1 MAELTLHEYLEIVE
15 SLLEMSARKE
25 AEVAEL
31 KAQLDVFKP
40 KDVNLSMLDDK
51 ADIGGKVMLVF
62 QSKTLR
68 EILKTML
75 EKNCSY
81 DVKMVDTSDDI
92 ESAFALYQPDICVIE
107 HGGYNDTITTVETI
121 RQLRRLSH
129 NTGLIAVLPEND
141 VDVIREIVTA
151 GVDDFLVKPI
161 DTRRMNNVIGDII
174 LKRSTRKAG

>member
-1 MAELTLHEYLEIVE
+1 MAKLTLHEYLEIVE

-40 KDVNLSMLDDK
+40 KDVNLAMLNDMPE
-51 ADIGGKVMLVF
+51 IEGKVMLVF
-62 QSKTLR
+62 KSKTLR
-68 EILKTML
+68 EILKSML

-81 DVKMVDTSDDI
+81 DVKMLETNDDV

-107 HGGYNDTITTVETI
+107 HGGYNDMLSTVETI
-121 RQLRRLSH
+121 RQLRLLSH

-161 DTRRMNNVIGDII
+161 DTRRMNSVIGDII
-174 LKRSTRKAG
+174 LKRRSRKAS